1 VSRQSC
7 SLFLRRRNRRFSR
20 HGLPPRID
28 APANQA
34 VIRGSSRRIL
44 LSRARVVSGWATE
57 RLFEDM
63 ATKGQM
69 SGMRGVYLAAAELA
83 RQGWIVSPTSRGA
96 AGADIL
102 MTTHDCNHA
111 YSVQVKTDTTNRT
124 WFLLGSRAKSIKS
137 DSHIYVLVQIRKKRT
152 SKALI
157 IISYRQKFLPN
168 CASLLTLIGSLMDL

>member
-1 VSRQSC
+1 V
-7 SLFLRRRNRRFSR
+7 
-20 HGLPPRID
+20 
-28 APANQA
+28 
-34 VIRGSSRRIL
+34 
-44 LSRARVVSGWATE
+44 GWATE
-57 RLFEDM
+57 RLLEVM

-124 WFLLGSRAKSIKS
+124 WFLLGSHAKSIKS
-137 DSHIYVLVQIRKKRT
+137 DSHIYVLIRIKKKKDVESIDYYVVP
-152 SKALI
+152 SKILAKLCE
-157 IISYRQKFLPN
+157 RANPN
-168 CASLLTLIGSLMDL
+168 WQPNGFVVRVGKLAKYESNWIQLGDPQA